1 MANNNS
7 AKKRVKQ
14 NEVRNMRNRAVK
26 SAVRT
31 EIKKFEKAVLTNDK
45 DAAKVSMD
53 ASFKLLDSAS
63 SKGAMH
69 KNTTSRKKS
78 RMYKAFSKLA

>member
-1 MANNNS
+1 MANNKS
-7 AKKRVKQ
+7 AKKRVKT
-14 NEVRNMRNRAVK
+14 NAVRNMRNRAVK

-31 EIKKFEKAVLTNDK
+31 EIKRFEKAVLANDK
-45 DAAKVSMD
+45 DAAKTAMD
-53 ASFKLLDSAS
+53 ASFSLLDRAG

-78 RMYKAFSKLA
+78 RMYHAFSKLA

>member
-1 MANNNS
+1 MANNKS

-14 NEVRNMRNRAVK
+14 SEVRRMRNRAVK

-31 EIKKFEKAVLTNDK
+31 EIKRFEKAVLANDK

-53 ASFKLLDSAS
+53 ASFKLLDGAG
-63 SKGAMH
+63 SKGVMH

-78 RMYKAFSKLA
+78 RMYKAYSKLA

>member
-1 MANNNS
+1 VANNRS

-31 EIKKFEKAVLTNDK
+31 EIKRFEKAILANDK
-45 DAAKVSMD
+45 DAAKTSMD
-53 ASFKLLDSAS
+53 ASFTLLDKAS

-78 RMYKAFSKLA
+78 RMYHAFNKLA

>member
-1 MANNNS
+1 VANNKS

-14 NEVRNMRNRAVK
+14 SEVRRMRNRAVK

-31 EIKKFEKAVLTNDK
+31 EIKRFEKAVLANDK

-53 ASFKLLDSAS
+53 ASFKLLDGAG
-63 SKGAMH
+63 SKGVMH

-78 RMYKAFSKLA
+78 RMYKAYSKLA

>member
-1 MANNNS
+1 MANNRS

-31 EIKKFEKAVLTNDK
+31 EIKRFEKAILANDK
-45 DAAKVSMD
+45 DAAKTSMD
-53 ASFKLLDSAS
+53 VSFTLLDKAS

-78 RMYKAFSKLA
+78 RMYHAFNKLA

>member
-1 MANNNS
+1 MANNKS

-14 NEVRNMRNRAVK
+14 NAVRNMRNRALK

-31 EIKKFEKAVLTNDK
+31 EIKRFEKAILENSKET
-45 DAAKVSMD
+45 AKTSMD
-53 ASFKLLDSAS
+53 ASFKLLDGAN

-78 RMYKAFSKLA
+78 RMYKAYSKLA

>member
-1 MANNNS
+1 MANNKS